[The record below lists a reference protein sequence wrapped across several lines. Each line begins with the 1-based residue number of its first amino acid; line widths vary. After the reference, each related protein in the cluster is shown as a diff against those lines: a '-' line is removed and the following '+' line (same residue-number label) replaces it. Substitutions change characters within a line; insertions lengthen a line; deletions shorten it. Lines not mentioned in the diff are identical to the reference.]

1 MMKLSGTKLSGASL
15 AIATDK
21 EVKIDSPLPMGVG
34 DLVNAGLAEQHSE
47 IEILVPV
54 PNRQNETRMQTLI
67 SKMKYK

>member
-1 MMKLSGTKLSGASL
+1 MMKLSGTRLSGTSL
-15 AIATDK
+15 ATTAGSD
-21 EVKIDSPLPMGVG
+21 VKIDSPLPVGVG

-47 IEILVPV
+47 IELIIPT